1 MQVISSGLE
10 LIPKSL
16 KKSFLARITAV
27 LASRVFLKRGFAEV
41 SLTVV
46 RDATMRKLNK
56 DYRAKDKPTDV
67 LSFAHDA
74 DIGRNKFLGSPS
86 LGDIVISIDTAKR
99 QAQEFEVTLLDE
111 LTRLFIHG
119 MLHCA
124 GYDHENVSRS
134 EAQRMFRQQNYL
146 MTRITRHL
154 KLQRPQFVIQKKPAV
169 FPVLKQKRNGLK
181 QRRKQPRFSSS
192 PKVRSRGRKK

>member
-1 MQVISSGLE
+1 MQVISSGLG
-10 LIPKSL
+10 LVPKSL
-16 KKSFLARITAV
+16 KKKFLARVTSV
-27 LASRVFLKRGFAEV
+27 LASRVFLKLGFAEV
-41 SLTVV
+41 SLTIV
-46 RDATMRKLNK
+46 RDATMRRLNK

-74 DIGRNKFLGSPS
+74 DIGNGKFLGSPS

-124 GYDHENVSRS
+124 GFDHENVSRS
-134 EAQRMFRQQNYL
+134 EAQRMFRKQNYL
-146 MTRITRHL
+146 MTRITGRL
-154 KLQRPQFVIQKKPAV
+154 KKQRPPFVSQKKPAV
-169 FPVLKQKRNGLK
+169 VQPLKQKRNGLT
-181 QRRKQPRFSSS
+181 QRRKQLRSSSS
-192 PKVRSRGRKK
+192 PKELSRGRKK